1 MRESKREGQRK
12 EGRKGGGREKGY
24 LPASPASTMM
34 GSSSSSDTRT
44 AHTDELYKEFIFE
57 KFNDI

>member
-1 MRESKREGQRK
+1 
-12 EGRKGGGREKGY
+12 
-24 LPASPASTMM
+24 MM

-57 KFNDI
+57 KFNDIWLFDFRVSDLQWDNTSYISCFTLGGADVKK